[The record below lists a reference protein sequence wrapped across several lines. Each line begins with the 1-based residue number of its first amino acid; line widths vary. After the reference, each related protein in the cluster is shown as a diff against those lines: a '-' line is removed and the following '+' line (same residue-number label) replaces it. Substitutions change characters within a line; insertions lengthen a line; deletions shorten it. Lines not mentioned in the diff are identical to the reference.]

1 MENISGEQLSGAL
14 KSLGVT
20 FILDEMAPEDSLSR
34 QPTQMLAALAA
45 SDEARLRLA
54 LIPLLLQHP
63 EFSAYASAADRRL
76 SHQKRVTLRCY
87 YTAARYLQQKYRSR
101 LDALL
106 GYQSELPDLFSE
118 ELHLAIASDPDTGL
132 QELAQRHQVLS
143 NLRINWRGTYEHAA
157 LRFITHL
164 ERKKEWEI

>member
-14 KSLGVT
+14 KSLGVA

-101 LDALL
+101 LDALPGHTL
-106 GYQSELPDLFSE
+106 WLPDLFST
-118 ELHLAIASDPDTGL
+118 ELQLKNASDPEIGL
-132 QELAQRHQVLS
+132 NELGRRHQQLS
-143 NLRINWRGTYEHAA
+143 GLHINWRGTYEHAA
-157 LRFITHL
+157 LRYFTHL
-164 ERKKEWEI
+164 ERKKEWQI